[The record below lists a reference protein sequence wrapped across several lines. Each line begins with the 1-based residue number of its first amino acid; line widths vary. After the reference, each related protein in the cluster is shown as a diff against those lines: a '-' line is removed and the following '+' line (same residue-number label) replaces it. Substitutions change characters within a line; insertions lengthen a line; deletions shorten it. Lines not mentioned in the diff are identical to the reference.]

1 MTQHI
6 NLLSK
11 KKNLGAPA
19 TQLLLAPLAAVLL
32 VLLALWA
39 KGQMDETQALKDEQ
53 SAQQALQLAKDQL
66 AASAKASGGDLSKE
80 IEALRPRAQAAQAV
94 TSKFDTLGRQQG
106 YSERE
111 VLTVLPQFDWGTL
124 LAAGGNMSLFGDK
137 KLIDLRIPTGKPGK
151 EGGSALQDWCK
162 HLSSDNLLLITLPEL
177 DWREEKAVWF
187 TTLVNAGV
195 AIKLIAPSLGE
206 LPGWI
211 AGRLRRQ
218 QQSADLESLK
228 FIAERV
234 EGNLLAAHQE
244 IQKLGLLYP
253 AGQLTSAQIHEAVLN
268 VARYDIDGLREALLA
283 GDMGRLTRTL
293 NGLMQEGEAPPLVLW
308 AMTEEIR
315 ALTVIRSGLD
325 AGKPMDSLLKE
336 AKVWGPRQHVVKK
349 ALQRLST
356 ATLESALQHA
366 GKIDRLAKGIGQGNV
381 WEEFMRLALLLGA
394 TR

>member
-1 MTQHI
+1 M
-6 NLLSK
+6 LLK
-11 KKNLGAPA
+11 GE
-19 TQLLLAPLAAVLL
+19 QLAAHLERELRPLYVLYGDDPLL
-32 VLLALWA
+32 VL
-39 KGQMDETQALKDEQ
+39 E
-53 SAQQALQLAKDQL
+53 
-66 AASAKASGGDLSKE
+66 AADTLRAKA
-80 IEALRPRAQAAQAV
+80 
-94 TSKFDTLGRQQG
+94 RQKG

-111 VLTVLPQFDWGTL
+111 VLTVLPHFDWGQL

-151 EGGSALQDWCK
+151 EGGAALQQWCQ
-162 HLSSDNLLLITLPEL
+162 HLSLDNLLLITLPEL

-195 AIKLIAPSLGE
+195 AIKLTAPPLAE

-218 QQSADLESLK
+218 QQSADLDSLK

-253 AGQLTSAQIHEAVLN
+253 AGQLSAAQIRDAVLN

-283 GDMGRLTRTL
+283 GDIARLTRTL
-293 NGLMQEGEAPPLVLW
+293 DGLMHEGEAPPLVLW
-308 AMTEEIR
+308 AMSEEIR
-315 ALTVIRSGLD
+315 ALTSIRAGMD
-325 AGKPMDSLLKE
+325 AGKPLDMLLKD
-336 AKVWGPRQHVVKK
+336 AKVWGPRQTPVKK

-356 ATLESALQHA
+356 AGLEAALQHA
-366 GKIDRLAKGIGQGNV
+366 GKIDRLAKGLGQGNI
-381 WEEFMRLALLLGA
+381 WEEFLRLGLRICQTNNIKTGA
-394 TR
+394 AG